1 MAARV
6 NTVAFLGFQVLDVE
20 VQVHMS
26 AGLPAFTRVGIP
38 SVLCSVRTPRSAFSY
53 KRTLGA
59 PFRHPLDFFRVPISR
74 HGELPSGAEFQRG
87 PFIAARLVRSA

>member
-6 NTVAFLGFQVLDVE
+6 NSVAFLGFQVLDVD

-26 AGLPAFTRVGIP
+26 AGLPAFTRVGLP

-59 PFRHPLDFFRVPISR
+59 PFRNPLDYFRVPHLQTRRAAKRRGISTR
-74 HGELPSGAEFQRG
+74 TLYR
-87 PFIAARLVRSA
+87 R